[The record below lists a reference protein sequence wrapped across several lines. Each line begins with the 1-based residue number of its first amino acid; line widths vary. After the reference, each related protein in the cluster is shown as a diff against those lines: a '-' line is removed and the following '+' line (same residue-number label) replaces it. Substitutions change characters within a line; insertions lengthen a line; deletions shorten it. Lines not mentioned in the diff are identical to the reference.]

1 MSKFIS
7 FFMASQKLR
16 IKAATAILRTDLW
29 SQRVQRLLISYHQKL
44 HSTALRKRMRVWVV
58 EGAQYA
64 IYKHTRQFTYR
75 GWVSLNFQHLE
86 NNLRPLELSTEP
98 SSDKTSTS
106 IQRISHTRKC
116 HPSAIF
122 CPSINGKRR
131 TGPNVTVTQY
141 VAPCHATVYYFTLC
155 KVQRLNKIKC
165 KATCCCFLPFL

>member
-1 MSKFIS
+1 MSKFFF

-16 IKAATAILRTDLW
+16 IKAATTIFRTDLW
-29 SQRVQRLLISYHQKL
+29 SERVQRLLISYHQKL
-44 HSTALRKRMRVWVV
+44 HSAALRKRMRVWIV

-64 IYKHTRQFTYR
+64 NPIYKDTRQFTYR
-75 GWVSLNFQHLE
+75 GCVSLNFQHLE

-106 IQRISHTRKC
+106 IQKISHPRKC

-122 CPSINGKRR
+122 CPQINGKRR

-141 VAPCHATVYYFTLC
+141 VAPYVTLL
-155 KVQRLNKIKC
+155 RLPLHSLQGVAVK
-165 KATCCCFLPFL
+165 